1 MHSCSNPYLASP
13 DFLKTAFHVIT
24 AIATPIHA
32 FGFYCI
38 IRKTPQHMNPVKWLL
53 FNLHCW
59 CILLDVTI
67 SFLGIP
73 YILFPAMAGYGLGP
87 IESPGLF
94 FYLGVT
100 FVTGVTTSIF
110 VTFENRYFILFG
122 ESSAWR
128 YFRKPAVVLSYIIVP
143 LYYMP
148 LQFFIPEQESGREI
162 SWALLDCI
170 PELPRDGREL
180 FVLATNLKGP
190 GLTIFISEILP
201 IVQCGTFVSLNLYNL
216 TIARP
221 SGMSKKTI
229 QMQHLLIFALILQA
243 SVNTFLF
250 IVPVNAVIYIVY
262 IHHQNQLLNN
272 LIVFCL
278 AFHGIVSTLIM
289 IFAHKPYRDFTLLP
303 VKYFRPPQP
312 SVSPGVF
319 STSNLA
325 V

>member
-100 FVTGVTTSIF
+100 FVTG
-110 VTFENRYFILFG
+110 R
-122 ESSAWR
+122 
-128 YFRKPAVVLSYIIVP
+128 
-143 LYYMP
+143 
-148 LQFFIPEQESGREI
+148 FFFWKLKKIKKNWNKFLGHLRRFLNVKFEI
-162 SWALLDCI
+162 SIKFGKILHPYWLYS
-170 PELPRDGREL
+170 EKFE
-180 FVLATNLKGP
+180 
-190 GLTIFISEILP
+190 IS
-201 IVQCGTFVSLNLYNL
+201 GF
-216 TIARP
+216 
-221 SGMSKKTI
+221 
-229 QMQHLLIFALILQA
+229 
-243 SVNTFLF
+243 
-250 IVPVNAVIYIVY
+250 
-262 IHHQNQLLNN
+262 
-272 LIVFCL
+272 
-278 AFHGIVSTLIM
+278 
-289 IFAHKPYRDFTLLP
+289 
-303 VKYFRPPQP
+303 FRP
-312 SVSPGVF
+312 VLV
-319 STSNLA
+319 LKIKI
-325 V
+325 